1 MRLTRRQFD
10 LTALTTLCASGLHA
24 PHFPLWLNLTITLLI
39 ATRWLQRRLRPD
51 WGKPP
56 ALLRLP
62 LTLALPVAVWL
73 QYGNIFGLDP
83 GSVFAVGM
91 LVLKLTE
98 SETAR
103 DARAV
108 STFAMFVLMAALL
121 FEQDLLTT
129 LYVGLGSIP
138 LLLTL
143 RSLETEER
151 TASVPA
157 APALGNLGAS
167 LAAVLANLF
176 AAAPLALIVFLFLP
190 RLAAPLW
197 SAQTAA
203 QGKTG
208 LNDSM
213 SPGNLG
219 QLLLDDSPAF
229 RVSFDTAVPPPAQRY
244 WRGVVLWRYD
254 GQRWSRAGGVP
265 LDPVR
270 QPLKPLA
277 AEIGYEITQEP
288 SQKRWLFGLDIPTSD
303 PVGAQRDEDYTLA
316 APRPIGKLTV
326 YRLRSA
332 LTYSLDGLDSR
343 QRLRGLRLPAGLN
356 PRALA
361 LGKEWARQH
370 DDPVKI
376 VQAALELIRRDFRYT
391 LTPPPLGRNAMDD
404 FLFET
409 KAGYCEHFSSAFAVL
424 MRAAGIPTRVVLG
437 YQGGYWSDVG
447 NYMVV
452 RQSDA
457 HAWNEVWLPDR
468 GWVRVDP
475 TAAVRPDRVELGAG
489 TVNSS
494 GSAWFGREW
503 ALAMRNRW
511 DLVNRLWTQVVVQF
525 DDLTQRGLLRSV
537 GIEQADWR
545 QLGITFALCMGLLAG
560 LGLWWALRR
569 DHGGDALDQAY
580 ERLCARLAKRL
591 DITRAPAEGPAD
603 YLRRVLQHQPQA
615 RASVEPLLLQY
626 MQLRYAQSTIEPAT
640 VRAFARA
647 VRKADLHR
655 SPAR

>member
-10 LTALTTLCASGLHA
+10 LTALTALCASWLHA
-24 PHFPLWLNLTITLLI
+24 PHFPIWLNVAITLLI
-39 ATRWLQRRLRPD
+39 AARWLQRRLRPD

-91 LVLKLTE
+91 LVLKLAE
-98 SETAR
+98 SEAVR

-108 STFAMFVLMAALL
+108 ATFAMFVLMAALL

-129 LYVGLGSIP
+129 LYVGLGVVP

-143 RSLETEER
+143 RALESDEAAA
-151 TASVPA
+151 TAPVPA
-157 APALGNLGAS
+157 
-167 LAAVLANLF
+167 LANFATNARAVLANLF
-176 AAAPLALIVFLFLP
+176 AAIPLALLVFLFLP

-197 SAQTAA
+197 ATQTAP

-219 QLLLDDSPAF
+219 QLLLDDTPAF
-229 RVSFDTAVPPPAQRY
+229 RVSFDGEVPPPALRY

-254 GQRWSRAGGVP
+254 GLRWSRAGGMP
-265 LDPVR
+265 LDATR
-270 QPLKPLA
+270 QPLHPLA

-288 SQKRWLFGLDIPTSD
+288 SQKRWLFALDMPT
-303 PVGAQRDEDYTLA
+303 VNAMGAQRDEDYTLA

-326 YRLRSA
+326 YKLRSA
-332 LTYSLDGLDSR
+332 PAYSLEGMDPR
-343 QRLRGLRLPAGLN
+343 QRQRGLRLPSGFN
-356 PRALA
+356 PRAVE
-361 LGKEWARQH
+361 LGRQWAREY
-370 DDPVKI
+370 DDPEKI
-376 VQAALELIRRDFRYT
+376 VQAALALIRRDFRYT

-424 MRAAGIPTRVVLG
+424 MRAAGVPTRIVLG

-457 HAWNEVWLPDR
+457 HAWNEVWLPNR

-489 TVNSS
+489 TANAS
-494 GSAWFGREW
+494 GSGWFGREW
-503 ALAMRNRW
+503 ALALRNRW

-525 DDLTQRGLLRSV
+525 DELSQRGLLRGV
-537 GIEQADWR
+537 GIEDADWR
-545 QLGITFALCMGLLAG
+545 QLGIAFATCMSLLAA
-560 LGLWWALRR
+560 LGLWWAMRR
-569 DHGGDALDQAY
+569 DRGNGDALDHAY
-580 ERLCARLAKRL
+580 ERLCSRLARLGVE
-591 DITRAPAEGPAD
+591 RAPSEGPSD
-603 YLRRVLQHQPQA
+603 YLRRVLQQLPQA
-615 RASVEPLLLQY
+615 RAVVEPLFQHY
-626 MQLRYAQSTIEPAT
+626 MQLRYARSSSDPLP
-640 VRAFARA
+640 VREFSNA
-647 VRKADLHR
+647 VRRADLR
-655 SPAR
+655 GSRAI

>member
-10 LTALTTLCASGLHA
+10 LTALTALCASWLHA
-24 PHFPLWLNLTITLLI
+24 PHFPAWLTLAFTLLI
-39 ATRWLQRRLRPD
+39 AARWLQRRLRPD
-51 WGKPP
+51 WGKPSP
-56 ALLRLP
+56 LLRLP

-91 LVLKLTE
+91 LVLKLAE

-129 LYVGLGSIP
+129 LYVGLGVVP

-143 RSLETEER
+143 RALEYEEN
-151 TASVPA
+151 AAQSAA
-157 APALGNLGAS
+157 APANLRSSA
-167 LAAVLANLF
+167 AAVLANL
-176 AAAPLALIVFLFLP
+176 AAAVPLALLVFLFLP

-197 SAQTAA
+197 AAQTAP

-229 RVSFDTAVPPPAQRY
+229 RVSFDTVVPPPAQRY

-265 LDPVR
+265 LDPTR
-270 QPLKPLA
+270 QPLQPLSP
-277 AEIGYEITQEP
+277 EVGYEITQEP
-288 SQKRWLFGLDIPTSD
+288 SQRRWLFALDMPTSN
-303 PVGAQRDEDYTLA
+303 VEGAQRDEDYTLA
-316 APRPIGKLTV
+316 APRPVGKLKV

-332 LTYSLDGLDSR
+332 PIYSLDGLDSR
-343 QRLRGLRLPAGLN
+343 QRQRGLRLPGGFN
-356 PRALA
+356 PRAVA
-361 LGKEWARQH
+361 LGRQWAQQH
-370 DDPVKI
+370 DDPEKI
-376 VQAALELIRRDFRYT
+376 VQAALDLIRRDFRYT
-391 LTPPPLGRNAMDD
+391 LTPPPLGRDAMDD

-447 NYMVV
+447 DYMVV

-457 HAWNEVWLPDR
+457 HAWNEVWLADR
-468 GWVRVDP
+468 GWVRIDP

-489 TVNSS
+489 TVNATGS
-494 GSAWFGREW
+494 GWFGREW

-525 DDLTQRGLLRSV
+525 DELTQRGLLRSV
-537 GIEQADWR
+537 GIDQADWR
-545 QLGITFALCMGLLAG
+545 QLGLAFAICMSLLAA

-569 DHGGDALDQAY
+569 DRGGDALDHAY
-580 ERLCARLAKRL
+580 ERLCARLAGRL
-591 DITRAPAEGPAD
+591 GIARSPAEGPAD
-603 YLRRVLQHQPQA
+603 YLRRVLQQQAQA
-615 RASVEPLLLQY
+615 RAIIEPLFQRY
-626 MQLRYAQSTIEPAT
+626 IQLRYAQSDIDPAT
-640 VRAFARA
+640 VRDFARA
-647 VRKADLHR
+647 VRRADLRR
-655 SPAR
+655 SPIT

>member
-10 LTALTTLCASGLHA
+10 LTALTTLCASWLHA
-24 PHFPLWLNLTITLLI
+24 PHFPLWLNAAITLLI
-39 ATRWLQRRLRPD
+39 AVRWLQRRLRPE

-91 LVLKLTE
+91 LVLKLAE

-129 LYVGLGSIP
+129 LYVGLGVVP

-143 RSLETEER
+143 RALEYDEPAAP
-151 TASVPA
+151 ASVPA
-157 APALGNLGAS
+157 LTRLRAS
-167 LAAVLANLF
+167 TGAVLANLF
-176 AAAPLALIVFLFLP
+176 AAVPLALLVFLFLP

-197 SAQTAA
+197 AAQTAP

-219 QLLLDDSPAF
+219 QLLLDDTPAF
-229 RVSFDTAVPPPAQRY
+229 RVSFDTEVPPPAQRY
-244 WRGVVLWRYD
+244 WRGIVLWRYD
-254 GQRWSRAGGVP
+254 GLRWSRAGGMP
-265 LDPVR
+265 LDTTR
-270 QPLKPLA
+270 QPLRLLSP
-277 AEIGYEITQEP
+277 EIGYEITQEP
-288 SQKRWLFGLDIPTSD
+288 SQKRWLFALDMPTGNAI
-303 PVGAQRDEDYTLA
+303 GAQRDEDYTLA

-332 LTYSLDGLDSR
+332 PIYSLDGMDSR
-343 QRLRGLRLPAGLN
+343 QQQRGLRLPANVN
-356 PRALA
+356 PRAVA
-361 LGKEWARQH
+361 LGRQWAQQY
-370 DDPVKI
+370 DDPKKI
-376 VQAALELIRRDFRYT
+376 VQAALDLIRRDFRYT

-424 MRAAGIPTRVVLG
+424 MRAAGVPTRVVLG

-447 NYMVV
+447 GYMVV

-468 GWVRVDP
+468 GWVRIDP

-489 TVNSS
+489 TTNARGS
-494 GSAWFGREW
+494 GWFGREW

-525 DDLTQRGLLRSV
+525 DELTQRGLLRSV
-537 GIEQADWR
+537 GIDQADWR
-545 QLGITFALCMGLLAG
+545 QLGLAFAICMGLLAA
-560 LGLWWALRR
+560 LGLWWAMHR
-569 DHGGDALDQAY
+569 DRGGGDALDHAY
-580 ERLCARLAKRL
+580 DRLCARLAGRL
-591 DITRAPAEGPAD
+591 GIARTPAEGPAD
-603 YLRRVLQHQPQA
+603 YLRRVLQQQPQA
-615 RASVEPLLLQY
+615 RAIVEPLFLRY
-626 MQLRYAQSTIEPAT
+626 MQLRYAQSSSEPVS
-640 VRAFARA
+640 VREFSRA
-647 VRKADLHR
+647 VRHADLRR
-655 SPAR
+655 SRTT